1 MLQYTWTKLWNTHAY
16 NICSH
21 MPRFG
26 AAGILTEQQLR
37 DVMAFL
43 FDPQSPVN
51 RTQP

>member
-1 MLQYTWTKLWNTHAY
+1 
-16 NICSH
+16 

-51 RTQP
+51 RIQP